1 MSASPDKDRY
11 RDEVALKYQLY
22 NDLFLTLPLDAVER
36 AGRLLP
42 LLADACE
49 AGLKAGRGPLRIIEE
64 FFGARRPRFG
74 EKERTRFLFKV
85 IQYVERQVV
94 LVDALEDA
102 AYREIH
108 QAGEP
113 DPLERLLARA
123 RDEGAGDGLSRL
135 LADFGA
141 RVVLTAHPTQ
151 FYPGPVLA
159 IIADLAQ
166 AVRDGD
172 ADAARRLLQ
181 QLGNTPFFKKEK
193 PTPLDEAAQLGWYLG
208 NVFYDA
214 VGDILDELAPLRRG
228 AEGAGPLLSIGFWPG
243 GDRDGNPFVTCETTR
258 RVADRLRLG
267 VVECYRRDAR
277 RLKRRL
283 SFRGVH
289 EELEAMERRF
299 HAELAGRDDER
310 FRSVGEVLE
319 RLDAVEA
326 RVRERHQGMY
336 LDLLGSFRRKLEAFG
351 LHFASLD
358 IRQDARTLRAVL
370 EKAMAG
376 AGGPPERLEE
386 LAAVEGEADAGALE
400 DPLARDTLESL
411 LLIRD
416 IQRRN
421 GEPACHRYIVSN
433 CRGARDVAG
442 LLALFRLAGWRDGPL
457 SVDIVPLFESID
469 DLGGAGAVMERLYAC
484 GAYREHLRGRRDRQT
499 VMLGFSDGTKD
510 GGYLTA
516 NWAIYRAREE
526 VTAASRRAGVES
538 VFFDGRGGPP
548 GRGGGNT
555 YRFYSTLGRRIETG
569 QIQVTVQGQTVSSYY
584 GARDAALHNLRLLL
598 AAGLENNLDRGGGRE
613 PDPAQRELLERLA
626 RAAHRK
632 YLEFRRHPLFMPYLE
647 RLSPLRYYARSNI
660 GSRPSSRGGEGG
672 GARFE
677 DLRAI
682 PFTGAWAQIQQNVPG
697 YFGLGTAL
705 RALELEGRLEECRRL
720 YRESGF
726 FEALIANSM
735 QSMSKANFALTAWVK
750 DDPEFG
756 RFWTVIHEEFL
767 LSREM
772 ALKVSGQSTL
782 LEDSPSTR
790 GSIALRRR
798 VVLPLLVIQQY
809 ALMRIRS
816 AERGGGDA
824 GVYRK
829 MVVRG
834 MFGNIN
840 AARNAA

>member
-1 MSASPDKDRY
+1 MSAPPDKDPY
-11 RDEVALKYQLY
+11 RNEVALKYQLY
-22 NDLFLTLPLDAVER
+22 NGLFLTLPLDAVEQ

-42 LLADACE
+42 LLEEACE
-49 AGLKAGRGPLRIIEE
+49 AGLKAGRAPPRIIEE
-64 FFGARRPRFG
+64 FFKAQRPRFD
-74 EKERTRFLFKV
+74 EEDRTRFLFKV

-113 DPLERLLARA
+113 DPLERLLGRV
-123 RDEGAGDGLSRL
+123 RDEGLEERFAGLLS
-135 LADFGA
+135 DFGA

-159 IIADLAQ
+159 IIADLAR
-166 AVRDGD
+166 AVRDND

-208 NVFYDA
+208 NVLYGA
-214 VGDILDELAPLRRG
+214 VGEVLDELAPLRRG
-228 AEGAGPLLSIGFWPG
+228 TRNAAPLLSIGFWPG
-243 GDRDGNPFVTCETTR
+243 GDRDGNPLVDCSATR
-258 RVADRLRLG
+258 RVAERLRLG
-267 VVECYRRDAR
+267 IVECYRRDAR

-299 HAELAGRDDER
+299 GAELAGREEER
-310 FRSVGEVLE
+310 FRSAGEILE

-326 RVRERHQGMY
+326 RVREEYQGMY
-336 LDLLGSFRRKLEAFG
+336 LELLGSFRRKLEAFG
-351 LHFASLD
+351 LHFAGID
-358 IRQDARTLRAVL
+358 VRQDARVLRAVL
-370 EKAMAG
+370 EAAMEG
-376 AGGPPERLEE
+376 AGGPPERIEE
-386 LAAVEGEADAGALE
+386 LALVEGEADAGALD

-411 LLIRD
+411 LLMRD

-421 GEPACHRYIVSN
+421 GEPACCRYIISN
-433 CRGARDVAG
+433 CGGARDVAG
-442 LLALFRLAGWRDGPL
+442 LMALFRLAGWRDPPP
-457 SVDIVPLFESID
+457 SVDIVPLFETIE
-469 DLGGAGAVMERLYAC
+469 DLDNAGAVMERLYAC
-484 GAYREHLRGRRDRQT
+484 GPYREHLRRRRDRQT

-516 NWAIYRAREE
+516 NWAIHRAKED
-526 VTAASRRAGVES
+526 VTAASRRAGVEG

-555 YRFYSTLGRRIETG
+555 YKFYSALGGRIETG
-569 QIQVTVQGQTVSSYY
+569 QIQLTVQGQTVSSYY
-584 GARDAALHNLRLLL
+584 GSRDAALHNLRLLL
-598 AAGLENNLDRGGGRE
+598 AAGLENNLDRRPGRE
-613 PDPAQRELLERLA
+613 PDRRQRELLERLA
-626 RAAHRK
+626 RTAHRK
-632 YLEFRRHPLFMPYLE
+632 YLELRRHPLFMPYLE
-647 RLSPLRYYARSNI
+647 RMSPLRYYAQSNI
-660 GSRPSSRGGEGG
+660 GSRPASRGGEGG

-682 PFTGAWAQIQQNVPG
+682 PFTGAWAQLQQNVPG

-705 RALELEGRLEECRRL
+705 RAMEREGRLDECRRL

-726 FEALIANSM
+726 FEALIGNSM
-735 QSMSKANFALTAWVK
+735 QSMCKANFALTACVK

-756 RFWTVIHEEFL
+756 RFWTTLHEEFQ

-772 ALKVSGQSTL
+772 ALKVSGQRTL

-809 ALMRIRS
+809 ALMTIRRL
-816 AERGGGDA
+816 ERDGGDA

-829 MVVRG
+829 MVVRS
-834 MFGNIN
+834 MFGAIN